1 MLDLPALHHRVD
13 VAVFGGSGFYTFAD
27 HLEPVSVETPYGP
40 PSAPAMVG
48 EIGGRSVAFLARHGE
63 GHSVPAHRVNYRA
76 NVWAVAAL
84 GARAL
89 VAPFACGSLR
99 PELARGDLVVVDQLV
114 DRTHSRDGTFF
125 DGPETFHV
133 PLADP
138 YDRQLG
144 AELAEHARAIGLT
157 VHEGGTVVVIP
168 GPRFSTRAESA
179 WHARMGWDLV
189 NMTQAP
195 EAALAAEA
203 GLAFVGIG
211 LVTDYDAGIEDDP
224 SIAPVT
230 QEEVFG
236 FLAANA
242 DHMRQLLHR
251 ALPVLTLPERDQ
263 RPSV

>member
-1 MLDLPALHHRVD
+1 VLDLPALQPRID
-13 VAVFGGSGFYTFAD
+13 IAVFGGSGFYTFAD
-27 HLEPVSVETPYGP
+27 HLEPIDIETPYGP

-76 NVWAVAAL
+76 NVWAMAAL

-89 VAPFACGSLR
+89 IAPFACGSLR
-99 PELARGDLVVVDQLV
+99 ADLERGDLVVVDQLV
-114 DRTHSRDGTFF
+114 DRTHSRNGTFF

-138 YDRQLG
+138 YH
-144 AELAEHARAIGLT
+144 AELSREIAVHARDLGLT

-168 GPRFSTRAESA
+168 GPRFSTRAESR

-211 LVTDYDAGIEDDP
+211 LVTDYDAGVEDDP
-224 SIAPVT
+224 SVAPVT
-230 QEEVFG
+230 QDEVFG

-242 DHMRQLLHR
+242 DNMRRLLHT
-251 ALPVLTLPERDQ
+251 AIPQLTLPDGG
-263 RPSV
+263 